1 MNTITEL
8 KSLSIS
14 ERLLLVEDLWDSI
27 ALDQEALPDH
37 PEVVEEIR
45 RRRARFNANTESGMA
60 WDQMKRRIRAAHA

>member
-8 KSLSIS
+8 KSLPIS

-37 PEVVEEIR
+37 PEVIEEIR
-45 RRRARFNANTESGMA
+45 RRRARFNANTGSGMA
-60 WDQMKRRIRAAHA
+60 WDQIKGRIRTGHA